1 MKFERTKHYFDA
13 VCGYRRGLR
22 EVWSKYNEAMA
33 KLEKFKGSA
42 GYDEDAKRLEDA
54 RKEAVRGLQA
64 EYAHKFDVIIDGM
77 RESAKNRPM
86 TAPTAEELNLLTA
99 LKMREQ
105 ITSDELSAAAI
116 TLQNSP
122 VALSILDEIAKKQDI
137 HGFHCGTESTASILA
152 KIDSLREAAKRI
164 VTLEKPDSRREMVA
178 KANIHNPDYTHDA
191 LYSFQYDR
199 DFISANDCMA
209 YCGGVN
215 DMDSFSE
222 AVNN

>member
-1 MKFERTKHYFDA
+1 MKFERTRHYYEA
-13 VCGYRRGLR
+13 ACGYRKGLR
-22 EVWSKYNEAMA
+22 EAWSKYDEGMA

-42 GYDEDAKRLEDA
+42 GYDEDAKRLEKI
-54 RKEAVRGLQA
+54 RKEAVSNLQT
-64 EYAHKFDVIIDGM
+64 EYARRFDSIIEGM

-105 ITSDELSAAAI
+105 ITADELSAAAI

-191 LYSFQYDR
+191 MYSFSFDR
-199 DFISANDCMA
+199 DFISANDCLA

-215 DMDSFSE
+215 DMGSFSE

>member
-13 VCGYRRGLR
+13 ACGYRKGLR
-22 EVWSKYNEAMA
+22 EAWSKYNEAMA

-54 RKEAVRGLQA
+54 RKEAVSILQA
-64 EYAHKFDVIIDGM
+64 EYAHKFDVIIEGM
-77 RESAKNRPM
+77 RDSAKNRPM

-105 ITSDELSAAAI
+105 ITADELSAAAI

-137 HGFHCGTESTASILA
+137 HGFHCGVESTASILA

-164 VTLEKPDSRREMVA
+164 VTLEKPDSRREMIA
-178 KANIHNPDYTHDA
+178 KANIHSPEHNHDA

-199 DFISANDCMA
+199 DFISANDCLA

-215 DMDSFSE
+215 DMESFAE

>member
-1 MKFERTKHYFDA
+1 MKFERTRHYYEA
-13 VCGYRRGLR
+13 ACGYRKGLR
-22 EVWSKYNEAMA
+22 EAWSKYNEGMA

-42 GYDEDAKRLEDA
+42 GYDEDARRLEDA
-54 RKEAVRGLQA
+54 RKDTVKNLQV
-64 EYAHKFDVIIDGM
+64 EYARKFDNIIDGM
-77 RESAKNRPM
+77 CESAKNRPM
-86 TAPTAEELNLLTA
+86 IAPTAEELNLLTA

-105 ITSDELSAAAI
+105 ITADELSAAAI
-116 TLQNSP
+116 TLKNSP

-152 KIDSLREAAKRI
+152 KIDSLRESAKRI
-164 VTLEKPDSRREMVA
+164 VTLEKPDSRREQIA
-178 KANIHNPDYTHDA
+178 RANIHSPEYSHDA

-199 DFISANDCMA
+199 DFLSTNDCLA

-215 DMDSFSE
+215 DMESFSE